1 MRYTI
6 SYELLKYLS
15 IFLLSVLT
23 SCKGNLSQTLLFEDE
38 FDHLPLGFISNDNGS
53 LMKHY
58 YIPGSGQ
65 SGSWT
70 VSAFGSDQDYHS
82 AWEIMEGD
90 GSNYLRQN
98 YHAVNKDLEPLS
110 RHIHP
115 MIIAGDSIWH
125 DYKIEF
131 SFSPEQ
137 LLDKCGIVFKYQNS
151 RCYYFYGMEGNMLV
165 LKMVQHA
172 TAPYRPFEK
181 ILASTPF
188 NWVKGDVY
196 KGDVSIKQNRIYTL
210 LNDSLSMIAEDNT
223 YERGKVG
230 FLSDV
235 PADFFSMEV
244 TTLNREKRK
253 LNRYISELATSK
265 AQRINENPEPV
276 VWKRIATKGFGAGRS
291 IRFGDLNNDG
301 EIDILIGQIEHD
313 GPNNGYTALACLTAL
328 TIDGDI
334 LWQKGVPDPNRP
346 LLTNDIGFQIHDL
359 DGDGSRE
366 VVCLM
371 NSRIIILE
379 GKTGKQ
385 IRSIPLPKSEPPAEI
400 VHRAMGSSVFFCDLQ
415 GKGRDSDII
424 IRDNHNKL
432 WAYDEHLRLLW
443 KQKSYKGYYPFA
455 IDLDNDGKDE
465 ILAGYSLIDNDGTVI
480 WSKEDVLGDHANA
493 VVAASLDPTLDT
505 ALKII
510 YGAGDW
516 GTIILD
522 TDGNS
527 VAHHPVGNVQNLSIA
542 NFRSDLP
549 GLEMIS
555 INFWGNQ
562 GLVCFY
568 NAQGEIYHSFDSGPF
583 GSMCLPVNW
592 RGDGQEYFLL
602 NTNSGDGGLF
612 DGRGHL
618 VVSFPDDGHPDLCS
632 AVLDFTGDYRDEI
645 VTWDQNNIW
654 IYTQVDNSRK
664 GKVYNPVRNP
674 HYNFSNYQL
683 TLSEPGWSD

>member
-1 MRYTI
+1 MRYAT
-6 SYELLKYLS
+6 SYKPLKYLS
-15 IFLLSVLT
+15 IFMLSVLI

-38 FDHLPLGFISNDNGS
+38 FDHLPHGYLSNENGS

-70 VSAFGSDQDYHS
+70 VSAFGPDQSYHS

-90 GSNYLRQN
+90 EGNYLRQN
-98 YHAVNKDLEPLS
+98 YHAVNEDLEPLS

-115 MIIAGDSIWH
+115 IIIAGDSIWH
-125 DYKIEF
+125 DYKVEF
-131 SFSPEQ
+131 SFSPGQ
-137 LLDKCGIVFKYQNS
+137 LLDKCGVVFKYRNS

-165 LKMVQHA
+165 LKMVRHA
-172 TAPYRPFEK
+172 TAPFRPYEE

-188 NWVKGDVY
+188 IWVKGDVY
-196 KGDVSIKQNRIYTL
+196 KGAVSIKQNRIYTL
-210 LNDSLSMIAEDNT
+210 LNDSLSLIAEDNT

-235 PADFFSMEV
+235 PADFYSMEV

-253 LNRYISELATSK
+253 LNRYIAELATAK
-265 AQRINENPEPV
+265 AQRINENPEPT
-276 VWKRIATKGFGAGRS
+276 VWKKIETENFGAGRS

-301 EIDILIGQIEHD
+301 EIDILVGQVEQR
-313 GPNNGYTALACLTAL
+313 GPNKAFTDLVCLTAL
-328 TIDGDI
+328 TVDGDI
-334 LWQKGVPDPNRP
+334 LWQRGTPNPDRP
-346 LLTNDIGFQIHDL
+346 LLTKDVGFQIHDL
-359 DGDGSRE
+359 DGDGTRE

-371 NSRIIILE
+371 NNRIMILE
-379 GKTGKQ
+379 GKTGRQ
-385 IRSIPLPKSEPPAEI
+385 IRSISFPLTQIEEKKINLAL
-400 VHRAMGSSVFFCDLQ
+400 GSSMFFCDIL

-424 IRDNHNKL
+424 IRDNYNNL
-432 WAYDEHLRLLW
+432 WTYDEHLRMLW
-443 KQKSYKGYYPFA
+443 KQTNCEGIYPYA
-455 IDLDNDGKDE
+455 SDLDNDGKDE
-465 ILAGYSLIDNDGTVI
+465 VLSGYSLFDDDGAVI
-480 WSKEDVLGDHANA
+480 WNKGDDIGGHANA
-493 VVAASLDPTLDT
+493 VVVASLNPNSDSLQ
-505 ALKII
+505 KII

-516 GTIILD
+516 GTIILN
-522 TDGNS
+522 TDGDLIT
-527 VAHHPVGNVQNLSIA
+527 HHPVGNVQNLSVA

-555 INFWGNQ
+555 VNFWGNQ

-568 NAQGEIYHSFDSGPF
+568 DSQGEKYHSFDSGPF

-612 DGRGHL
+612 DGYGHL

-645 VTWDQNNIW
+645 VTWNRHNIW
-654 IYTQVDNSRK
+654 IYTQVDNSRN
-664 GKVYNPVRNP
+664 GKVYHPSRNP
-674 HYNFSNYQL
+674 HYNYSSYQV
-683 TLSEPGWSD
+683 TLSEPGWND

>member
-1 MRYTI
+1 M
-6 SYELLKYLS
+6 LL
-15 IFLLSVLT
+15 VLI

-38 FDHLPLGFISNDNGS
+38 FDHLPRGFISNGNGS

-58 YIPGSGQ
+58 YISGSGQ

-70 VSAFGSDQDYHS
+70 VSAFGPDREYHT
-82 AWEIMEGD
+82 AWEIMEND
-90 GSNYLRQN
+90 GEHFLRQN
-98 YHAVNKDLEPLS
+98 YHAVNSNLEPLN

-115 MIIAGDSIWH
+115 MIIAGDSHWH

-131 SFSPEQ
+131 SFSPGQ

-165 LKMVQHA
+165 LKMVKHA

-188 NWVKGDVY
+188 KWVKGDVY
-196 KGDVSIKQNRIYTL
+196 KGDVSVKQNRIYTL

-244 TTLNREKRK
+244 STLNREKRK
-253 LNRYISELATSK
+253 LNRFIGELSTAK
-265 AQRINENPEPV
+265 AQRINENPETV
-276 VWKRIATKGFGAGRS
+276 VWKRIPTKEFGAGKS
-291 IRFGDLNNDG
+291 IRFGDLNSDG
-301 EIDILIGQIEHD
+301 EIDILIGQIEHS
-313 GPNNGYTALACLTAL
+313 GPKNENTSLTCLTAL

-334 LWQKGVPDPNRP
+334 LWQKGVPDPDRP
-346 LLTNDIGFQIHDL
+346 LLTGDIGFQIHDL
-359 DGDGSRE
+359 DADGSRE
-366 VVCLM
+366 VVCIM
-371 NSRIIILE
+371 NSRIMILD
-379 GKTGKQ
+379 GKTGSQ
-385 IRSIPLPKSEPPAEI
+385 IRSKPLPNSDLSEGI
-400 VHRAMGSSVFFCDLQ
+400 TKGNMGTSVFFCDLQ

-424 IRDNHNKL
+424 IRDNFNNL

-443 KQKSYKGYYPFA
+443 KQKSYKGYFPYA
-455 IDLDNDGKDE
+455 IDLDDDGKDE
-465 ILAGYSLIDNDGTVI
+465 ILAGYSLIDSNGTII
-480 WSKEDVLGDHANA
+480 WSREGAFGDHANA
-493 VVAASLDPTLDT
+493 VVAASLNPATDT
-505 ALKII
+505 TEKII

-516 GTIILD
+516 GTLILD
-522 TDGNS
+522 TEGNTLI
-527 VAHHPVGNVQNLSIA
+527 HHPVGHVHNLSIA

-568 NAQGEIYHSFDSGPF
+568 NSQGDIYHSFDSGPY

-612 DGRGHL
+612 DGNGQL

-632 AVLDFTGDYRDEI
+632 AVLDLTGDYRDEI
-645 VTWDQNNIW
+645 ITWDQHSIW
-654 IYTQVDNSRK
+654 IYTQVDNTRK

-674 HYNFSNYQL
+674 HYNYSNYQL

>member
-1 MRYTI
+1 MRYSI
-6 SYELLKYLS
+6 LYDQLKYLG
-15 IFLLSVLT
+15 IFLLSGLI
-23 SCKGNLSQTLLFEDE
+23 SCTGNLSQTLLFEDE
-38 FDHLPLGFISNDNGS
+38 FNHLPRGYISNDNGS

-70 VSAFGSDQDYHS
+70 VSAFGSDRKYHT
-82 AWEIMEGD
+82 AWEIVEGN
-90 GSNYLRQN
+90 GGNFLRQN
-98 YHAVNKDLEPLS
+98 YHAVNEDLEPLD

-115 MIIAGDSIWH
+115 MIIAGDSNWH

-131 SFSPEQ
+131 SFSPGQ

-151 RCYYFYGMEGNMLV
+151 RSYYYYGMEGNLLV

-172 TAPYRPFEK
+172 TAPYRPLEK
-181 ILASTPF
+181 ILVSKPF

-210 LNDSLSMIAEDNT
+210 LNDSISMIAEDNT

-253 LNRYISELATSK
+253 LNRYISELATAK

-276 VWKRIATKGFGAGRS
+276 AWKKISVKNFGAGRS

-301 EIDILIGQIEHD
+301 EIDILIGQIALH
-313 GPNNGYTALACLTAL
+313 GPDNGHVDLTCLTAL
-328 TIDGDI
+328 STNGDI
-334 LWQKGVPDPNRP
+334 LWQKGTPDPDRP
-346 LLTNDIGFQIHDL
+346 LLTNEVGLQIHDL
-359 DGDGSRE
+359 NGDGSRE
-366 VVCLM
+366 VICIM
-371 NSRIIILE
+371 NSRIMILE
-379 GKTGKQ
+379 GKTARL
-385 IRSIPLPKSEPPAEI
+385 IRSVPLPQPGPPDEKKYQ
-400 VHRAMGSSVFFCDLQ
+400 AMGSSVFFCDLQ

-424 IRDNHNKL
+424 IRDNHNNL
-432 WAYDEHLRLLW
+432 WAYDEHLRMLW
-443 KQKSYKGYYPFA
+443 RHKNFKGTYPHA
-455 IDLDNDGKDE
+455 SDLDNDGKDE
-465 ILAGYSLIDNDGTVI
+465 ILAGYALIDDDGTVI
-480 WSKEDVLGDHANA
+480 WSKEDVIGGHANA
-493 VVAASLDPTLDT
+493 VVAASLNPVADT
-505 ALKII
+505 VMKII

-516 GTIILD
+516 GTIIQD

-527 VAHHPVGNVQNLSIA
+527 VAHHPVGHVQNLSIA

-555 INFWGNQ
+555 INFWGSQ

-568 NAQGEIYHSFDSGPF
+568 NAQGEIYHSFDSGIF

-602 NTNSGDGGLF
+602 NTNPGDGGLF
-612 DGRGHL
+612 NGYGHL

-632 AVLDFTGDYRDEI
+632 AVFDFTGDSRDEI

-674 HYNFSNYQL
+674 HYNYSNYQL
-683 TLSEPGWSD
+683 TLSEPGWRD